1 MKFRRAGVGGGRML
15 RPGPV
20 MKACLVVPAALIAV
34 PPAAA
39 RALAMPSPEAAFGAG
54 WSTGDPAVTAHIVP
68 PALVAGAGEGSNR
81 CCDGLRL
88 RCVAGE
94 RQCRAGGG
102 TEDRQ
107 AACRK

>member
-1 MKFRRAGVGGGRML
+1 ML

-54 WSTGDPAVTAHIVP
+54 WSTGDPAVTAHMVHP
-68 PALVAGAGEGSNR
+68 RSSRRQTKVATVVVMVSVSGALPVSGTAALGEAQR
-81 CCDGLRL
+81 I
-88 RCVAGE
+88 AKPH
-94 RQCRAGGG
+94 
-102 TEDRQ
+102 
-107 AACRK
+107 AASSVLIGVTP